1 MNNTLS
7 NKNSFYYPQEV
18 QKIPSS
24 DQENLGLIQ
33 FDDTASVGQSKNNNM
48 ESYFLT
54 NGKFFCSFHFTK
66 YLEIPWL
73 EKK

>member
-1 MNNTLS
+1 MNDTLS

-33 FDDTASVGQSKNNNM
+33 FDDTASVGQSKNNSM

-54 NGKFFCSFHFTK
+54 VRVSLSVDFLKRWTN
-66 YLEIPWL
+66 Y
-73 EKK
+73 

>member
-1 MNNTLS
+1 MSQWIIPWVT
-7 NKNSFYYPQEV
+7 KKFPQEV

-33 FDDTASVGQSKNNNM
+33 FEDMASVGQSKNNNM

-54 NGKFFCSFHFTK
+54 IMVSLSVASTSPN
-66 YLEIPWL
+66 I
-73 EKK
+73 

>member
-33 FDDTASVGQSKNNNM
+33 FDDTASVGQSKNNSM

-54 NGKFFCSFHFTK
+54 IMVSLSVASTSPN
-66 YLEIPWL
+66 I
-73 EKK
+73 

>member
-33 FDDTASVGQSKNNNM
+33 FDDTASVGQSKNNSM

-54 NGKFFCSFHFTK
+54 ITVSLSVASTSPNM
-66 YLEIPWL
+66 
-73 EKK
+73 

>member
-1 MNNTLS
+1 MNDTLS

-33 FDDTASVGQSKNNNM
+33 FDDMASVGLMKNNNM
-48 ESYFLT
+48 ESYFLSIMVSLSVAST
-54 NGKFFCSFHFTK
+54 SPNM
-66 YLEIPWL
+66 
-73 EKK
+73 